1 MNPLRDGGGG
11 KEDTLTTRG
20 DGPSIYR
27 AEAPYNNTYHPLRG
41 GRGDVHGCYVLFL
54 WSIDILVERRYVVLR
69 GVQRIR

>member
-27 AEAPYNNTYHPLRG
+27 ADAPYNNTYHPLRG
-41 GRGDVHGCYVLFL
+41 GKGDVHGCYI
-54 WSIDILVERRYVVLR
+54 SIMCCFC
-69 GVQRIR
+69 RIVISEMRWY